1 MPGILET
8 VEQKLSELRG
18 INVEEMQQNLAR
30 LREEKARLDEEER
43 ALLQKRRELKDDKE
57 QLEIINKKKSEI
69 SEIKTNFVTDI
80 RRHTSA
86 LEQHEH
92 YLPVMSLVV
101 EKIKL
106 GHDLSDM
113 LLAFDQSASVDIG
126 YRSALSDFH
135 DILTNFVQSREDA
148 AVVLQ
153 EIRGLML
160 QHDKFWSPVLRRI
173 DSSTELLSDSSRLN
187 LGPVVEKNFGL
198 ITEYEFEEKTEEA
211 GKYFGGNAIFTYQPH
226 DDSKPLQEVKF
237 FVKGHQNFEMESNK
251 RTSSTRDPK
260 APNIKEILVYKIL
273 EHIGFGP
280 KMHYFI
286 NPTARHGLFIATQDS
301 KFTKSP
307 EVKNKQ
313 FSTADKV
320 KELAQEPSLA
330 DEVELTALDIITRSL
345 VLKDLHMKNYG
356 RVDVIPTEGSPE
368 QEKHKWKLIDFLV
381 LGSAQLDEYDVHR
394 EIGEN
399 FVRIHNHPD
408 PRFTTSSGLA
418 GGILRSEHL
427 AARRPEVSNAALSI
441 LEGRERRGSES
452 QEMSF
457 EQAVRASYDE
467 VTDFIRREGEA
478 LGINVDEA
486 LSDLGRY
493 CGAVKQNYN
502 ALRERIPLMGQEPST
517 VVNLTASEEKG
528 AVRK

>member
-1 MPGILET
+1 MPILET
-8 VEQKLSELRG
+8 VEQKLSELRE

-30 LREEKARLDEEER
+30 LREEKARLEEEER
-43 ALLQKRRELKDDKE
+43 TLLQKRRELKNDKE

-80 RRHTSA
+80 RRYTSA
-86 LEQHEH
+86 LEQREH
-92 YLPVMSLVV
+92 YLPVMSIVV

-113 LLAFDQSASVDIG
+113 LLAFDQSASTDIG

-135 DILTNFVQSREDA
+135 DILTNFVQSRGDA
-148 AVVLQ
+148 GVVLQ
-153 EIRGLML
+153 EIRGLMI

-173 DSSTELLSDSSRLN
+173 DSSAELLSDVTQFN
-187 LGPVVEKNFGL
+187 LRPIVEQNFGRV
-198 ITEYEFEEKTEEA
+198 TDYEFEEKTEEA

-226 DDSKPLQEVKF
+226 DTSKPPQEIKF

-251 RTSSTRDPK
+251 RTNSTRDPK
-260 APNIKEILVYKIL
+260 APDMKEILVYKIL

-320 KELAQEPSLA
+320 QELAQEPSLA

-356 RVDVIPTEGSPE
+356 RVDVFPIEGSDT
-368 QEKHKWKLIDFLV
+368 QEKHKWKLFDFLV

-399 FVRIHNHPD
+399 FVTIRNHPD

-418 GGILRSEHL
+418 GSILRSEHL
-427 AARRPEVSNAALSI
+427 AAHRPQVANTALDT
-441 LEGRERRGSES
+441 LEGRIKRGSGA
-452 QEMSF
+452 QEMPF
-457 EQAVRASYDE
+457 EQSVRASYDE
-467 VTDFIRREGEA
+467 VTDFIRREGET

-486 LSDLGRY
+486 LSDLGSY
-493 CGAVKQNYN
+493 CGAVTQNYN

-517 VVNLTASEEKG
+517 VFKLKASEEKE

>member
-1 MPGILET
+1 MPRILET
-8 VEQKLSELRG
+8 VEQKLSELRE

-30 LREEKARLDEEER
+30 FKEEKARLETLTGNNATER
-43 ALLQKRRELKDDKE
+43 KQIKEQKISATRESNKLEISLSGIRSYVPIMELLLQKQRDGMEVEHLAELLHISTYGGITIEGRDKLSELDQCLSSLRGKYSTSGDD
-57 QLEIINKKKSEI
+57 LIREI
-69 SEIKTNFVTDI
+69 SQIMRPN
-80 RRHTSA
+80 
-86 LEQHEH
+86 
-92 YLPVMSLVV
+92 
-101 EKIKL
+101 
-106 GHDLSDM
+106 
-113 LLAFDQSASVDIG
+113 
-126 YRSALSDFH
+126 
-135 DILTNFVQSREDA
+135 
-148 AVVLQ
+148 
-153 EIRGLML
+153 
-160 QHDKFWSPVLRRI
+160 DKVWGMILRRI
-173 DSSTELLSDSSRLN
+173 DSSAELLSDATQLN
-187 LGPVVEKNFGL
+187 LSPIIEQNFGR
-198 ITEYEFEEKTEEA
+198 ITDYEFEEKTEEA

-226 DDSKPLQEVKF
+226 DISKPPQEVKF

-251 RTSSTRDPK
+251 RTNSTRDPK
-260 APNIKEILVYKIL
+260 APNMKEILVYKIL
-273 EHIGFGP
+273 EHVGFGP

-307 EVKNKQ
+307 EAKNKL

-320 KELAQEPSLA
+320 QELAQEPSLT

-356 RVDVIPTEGSPE
+356 RVDVFPIEGSDA
-368 QEKHKWKLIDFLV
+368 QEKHKWKLFDFLV

-418 GGILRSEHL
+418 GSILRSEHL
-427 AARRPEVSNAALSI
+427 AAHRPQVANTALDT
-441 LEGRERRGSES
+441 LEGRIRRGSGA
-452 QEMSF
+452 QEMPF

-467 VTDFIRREGEA
+467 VADFIRREGEA

-486 LSDLGRY
+486 LSDLSGY
-493 CGAVKQNYN
+493 CGAVTQNYN
-502 ALRERIPLMGQEPST
+502 ALRERIPLMGQEPAT
-517 VVNLTASEEKG
+517 VLKLSNSEEKE